1 SSAKVKSSVSLRRP
15 FVTCLDRT
23 YEVVDDPSTDSI
35 ISWSQSGKSFIVWN
49 PSEFCKD
56 LLHRCFGHHHFPLF
70 TRTLNDYGIKK
81 VDSELWEFADDDFVK
96 GRPELIRNINNR
108 GDSDSD
114 SESRVSTR
122 NTILKKKNN
131 AESRVS
137 TRVTIQTKKKKKK
150 TNKLVAKAIA
160 AQFQGLEI

>member
-1 SSAKVKSSVSLRRP
+1 AKVKSSVSLRRL
-15 FVTCLDRT
+15 FVTRLDRT

-81 VDSELWEFADDDFVK
+81 VHSELWEFADDDFVK

-114 SESRVSTR
+114 SESR